1 MSDFAN
7 KCLTSQITLSTH
19 LNHPHTPYW
28 PPPPHKKTAHCH
40 GLNTSHKLSLPNR
53 PSKTSHLLKVHT
65 FHKQATLYKEFFF
78 SGQFTDA
85 EFCIF
90 VGYVVQGSNGE
101 YAYMKAEEKI
111 ALVQKV
117 RELAPKDKLILA
129 GSGCEGECCSDL

>member
-1 MSDFAN
+1 MMAKPIRALELHYPMIQF
-7 KCLTSQITLSTH
+7 LII
-19 LNHPHTPYW
+19 
-28 PPPPHKKTAHCH
+28 
-40 GLNTSHKLSLPNR
+40 
-53 PSKTSHLLKVHT
+53 
-65 FHKQATLYKEFFF
+65 FI

-117 RELAPKDKLILA
+117 RELATKDKLILA
-129 GSGCEGECCSDL
+129 GSGCEGEYGTSDR